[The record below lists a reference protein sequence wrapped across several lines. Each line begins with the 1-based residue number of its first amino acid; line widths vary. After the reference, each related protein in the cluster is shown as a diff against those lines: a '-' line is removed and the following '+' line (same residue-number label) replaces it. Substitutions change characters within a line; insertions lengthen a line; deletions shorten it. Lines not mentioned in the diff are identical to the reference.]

1 MNSIVDSIKELKER
15 LSWDEYFMSAAY
27 LVSQRSPCERLHV
40 GCVLVKD
47 NRIIA
52 CGYNGFIAGAPHVGH
67 VRDGHE
73 QMTIHAETNAI
84 ADCSKR
90 GVISNECT
98 AYVTHFCCINCTKI
112 LIASGI
118 NKIVYAEDYKNDDLV
133 YKLCENGNVG
143 IFRFNISRD

>member
-1 MNSIVDSIKELKER
+1 MELIVSSIKDLKTR
-15 LSWDEYFMSAAY
+15 LSWDEYFMSVSY
-27 LVSQRSPCERLHV
+27 LVSQRSSCERLHV

-52 CGYNGFIAGAPHVGH
+52 CGYNGFIAGAPHESI

-90 GVISNECT
+90 GVSSNDCT
-98 AYVTHFCCINCTKI
+98 AYVTHFCCTNCTKI

-118 NKIVYAEDYKNDDLV
+118 KKIIYAEDYKNDELV
-133 YKLCENGNVG
+133 YTLCKNGNVE
-143 IFRFNISRD
+143 IIKFTTSS